1 MAKDWMNYEGL
12 AQTALR
18 GVVRMAL
25 ERAANQGLP
34 GDHHF
39 YITFESNAPGVQIS
53 DWLKE
58 RYPEE
63 MTIVVQHQFWGLKVR
78 PDGFDISLS
87 FQKVAEQLTVPF
99 DAVKAFFD
107 PSVQFMLQ
115 FKPVSGGPA
124 AAKKP
129 MPVEQMKVQPAR
141 PATNNESPAEPDKG
155 KDPAPSGTGEVVSLD
170 KFRKK

>member
-1 MAKDWMNYEGL
+1 MNYEAL

-25 ERAANQGLP
+25 ERVVSQGLP

-39 YITFESNAPGVQIS
+39 YITFESRAPGVVMS
-53 DWLKE
+53 DWLRE

-63 MTIVVQHQFWGLKVR
+63 MTIVLQHQFWGLKVR
-78 PDGFDISLS
+78 PESFDITLS
-87 FQKVAEQLTVPF
+87 FQKVGEQLTVPF

-115 FKPVSGGPA
+115 FKPVSGAATPGRKPA
-124 AAKKP
+124 PTERIVESAAKADAK
-129 MPVEQMKVQPAR
+129 
-141 PATNNESPAEPDKG
+141 TDSEPDDDKP
-155 KDPAPSGTGEVVSLD
+155 KDPAPGGEVVSLD

>member
-1 MAKDWMNYEGL
+1 MNYEQL
-12 AQTALR
+12 AQNALR

-25 ERAANQGLP
+25 ERVAQQGLP

-39 YITFESNAPGVQIS
+39 YITFDSQHPGVKMS

-63 MTIVVQHQFWGLKVR
+63 MTIVVQHQYWGLAVR
-78 PDGFDISLS
+78 PDAFDITLS
-87 FQKVAEQLTVPF
+87 FQKIGEPLTVPF
-99 DAVKAFFD
+99 EAVKAFFD

-115 FKPVSGGPA
+115 FKPSAAAQPGAVRKPAEQPA
-124 AAKKP
+124 A
-129 MPVEQMKVQPAR
+129 QPAKLETR
-141 PATNNESPAEPDKG
+141 PETPAEGGDK
-155 KDPAPSGTGEVVSLD
+155 PAPTGGEVVSLD

>member
-1 MAKDWMNYEGL
+1 MNYEAL
-12 AQTALR
+12 AQNALR

-25 ERAANQGLP
+25 ERVAAQGLP

-39 YITFESNAPGVQIS
+39 YITFESQHPGVKMS

-63 MTIVVQHQFWGLKVR
+63 MTIVVQHQFWGLEVR
-78 PDGFDISLS
+78 PDSFDITLS
-87 FQKVAEQLTVPF
+87 FQKIGEPLTVPYE
-99 DAVKAFFD
+99 AVKAFFD

-115 FKPVSGGPA
+115 FKPSTGQPG

-129 MPVEQMKVQPAR
+129 ALQPATQ
-141 PATNNESPAEPDKG
+141 PAKPDIKAEPAAEEKP
-155 KDPAPSGTGEVVSLD
+155 KDAAPTTGEVVSLD